1 MPSNNNIYCE
11 LLYGT
16 SRIICCRDSRKDK
29 AQEDPAGRGAY
40 ALGVTPLIHFLS
52 KFIFIN
58 EDRSKE
64 VAFSDHFKVSGKAS
78 EIKAYWDMIQQQ
90 GPLFG

>member
-1 MPSNNNIYCE
+1 MEPAGLFVAGNHEIN
-11 LLYGT
+11 
-16 SRIICCRDSRKDK
+16 SRKDK

-40 ALGVTPLIHFLS
+40 ALGVAPLIHFLS

-64 VAFSDHFKVSGKAS
+64 VAFSNHFKVSGKAS

-90 GPLFG
+90 GPLVG